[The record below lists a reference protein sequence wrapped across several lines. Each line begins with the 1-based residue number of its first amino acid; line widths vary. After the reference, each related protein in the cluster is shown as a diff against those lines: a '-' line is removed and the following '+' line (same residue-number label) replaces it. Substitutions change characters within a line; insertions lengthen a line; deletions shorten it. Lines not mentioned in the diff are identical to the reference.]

1 MYVNLHFGSIVH
13 FPLKLINNIDI
24 VKKVKEAN
32 ITKKVSSETNV
43 TRSSMSIVYYSLVA
57 LERDEN
63 T

>member
-1 MYVNLHFGSIVH
+1 M
-13 FPLKLINNIDI
+13 KLINNIDI
-24 VKKVKEAN
+24 VKRVKEAN

-43 TRSSMSIVYYSLVA
+43 TRSSMSIVYYSSVT

>member
-1 MYVNLHFGSIVH
+1 MYVNLHFGSIVD

-43 TRSSMSIVYYSLVA
+43 TRSSMSIVYYSRVA
-57 LERDEN
+57 LDRDEN

>member
-1 MYVNLHFGSIVH
+1 MYVNLHFGSIVD

-43 TRSSMSIVYYSLVA
+43 TRSSMSIVYYSRVA